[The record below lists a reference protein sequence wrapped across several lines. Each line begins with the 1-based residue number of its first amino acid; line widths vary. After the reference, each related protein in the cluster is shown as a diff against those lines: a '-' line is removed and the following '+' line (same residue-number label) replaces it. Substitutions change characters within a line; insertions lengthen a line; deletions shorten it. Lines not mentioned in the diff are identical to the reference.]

1 MAYSFVCKDPAM
13 SNPFLINPFLIF
25 LISFAAFWIA
35 SLIGRWFGDR
45 ALKLE
50 EKHRD
55 DFKFVLGGSLTL
67 LGLIIGFTFSMAVG
81 RYDQRK
87 NLEEEE
93 ANAIGTEYVRVDLLP
108 EADAANIRSMVTNYL
123 AHRIIKYT
131 SQDKEELRQN
141 EIQTAELQNRMWSA
155 VSAPAIAQPTP
166 INALVVSG
174 MNDVLNSLGYT
185 QAAWR
190 NRVPVEAWVLMVM
203 ISVFCN
209 LMTGYGG
216 QGRSPYVLL
225 ILPIVL
231 SISLFLIADI
241 DSPRMGLIRV
251 RPLNLDSLA
260 ESLQ

>member
-1 MAYSFVCKDPAM
+1 M

-93 ANAIGTEYVRVDLLP
+93 ANAIGTEYVRADLLP
-108 EADAANIRSMVTNYL
+108 AADAPKVRGLLRAY
-123 AHRIIKYT
+123 ADQRILFYT
-131 SQDKEELRQN
+131 SSDGEQLRRIN
-141 EIQTAELQNRMWSA
+141 AETARLQGEMWRVVTAYASG
-155 VSAPAIAQPTP
+155 QPTP
-166 INALVVSG
+166 VAALVVSG
-174 MNDVLNSLGYT
+174 MN
-185 QAAWR
+185 
-190 NRVPVEAWVLMVM
+190 
-203 ISVFCN
+203 
-209 LMTGYGG
+209 
-216 QGRSPYVLL
+216 
-225 ILPIVL
+225 
-231 SISLFLIADI
+231 
-241 DSPRMGLIRV
+241 
-251 RPLNLDSLA
+251 
-260 ESLQ
+260 